1 MLQDGD
7 ATVTARD
14 AVWTP
19 PDELDDDVL
28 LAVRDLKTY
37 FPLGKGWLGKRGVV
51 RAVDGVDFDLRRGEV
66 LGLVG
71 ESGSGKTTLGR
82 TVLRLVE
89 PTDGSVR
96 LDGVD
101 FLALSGKALR
111 QIRRRFQVVF
121 QDPYASLSPRMQ
133 IGQIVAEPLKLHH
146 IVPRGETKDRV
157 LELLTR
163 VGIEPYFL
171 YRYPHEMSGGQRQRI
186 AIARALSLEPE
197 LIVADEPVSALDVSV
212 QAQIL
217 NIFLELKYRDGI
229 AMLFIS
235 HDVGVV
241 ERIADRIAVMYR
253 GIIVEQAATDRLI
266 ANPLHPYTQAL
277 LSAVPRADRGEA
289 RKRIRLTGEPPRAT
303 EALRGCPFASRCPIV
318 EDACRDVTPLLEEK
332 EPGHAAACHMVEAV
346 P

>member
-1 MLQDGD
+1 MTEPN
-7 ATVTARD
+7 TV
-14 AVWTP
+14 VSS
-19 PDELDDDVL
+19 PDEVDSHAL
-28 LAVRDLKTY
+28 LTVRDLKTY
-37 FPLGKGWLGKRGVV
+37 FPLGKGWLGRRDWV

-101 FLALSGKALR
+101 FLALKGKALM
-111 QIRRRFQVVF
+111 QERRRLQVVF
-121 QDPYASLSPRMQ
+121 QDSYASLSPRMQ
-133 IGQIVAEPLKLHH
+133 IGQLVAEPLKHHH
-146 IVPRGETKDRV
+146 IVARGEIKDRV

-163 VGIEPYFL
+163 VGIEPYFMH
-171 YRYPHEMSGGQRQRI
+171 RYPHEMSGGQRQRI
-186 AIARALSLEPE
+186 AIARALGLQPE
-197 LIVADEPVSALDVSV
+197 LIVADEPTSALDVSV

-217 NIFLELKYRDGI
+217 NIFLDLKRRERI

-235 HDVGVV
+235 HDIGAV

-253 GIIVEQAATDRLI
+253 GVVVEQAETDRLI
-266 ANPLHPYTQAL
+266 RDPLHPYTQAL
-277 LSAVPRADRGEA
+277 FSAVPSALPGERG
-289 RKRIRLTGEPPRAT
+289 KRIRLRGEPSPAT
-303 EALRGCPFASRCPIV
+303 EALRGCPFASRCSMV
-318 EDACRDVTPLLEEK
+318 MDACREVTPPLEEK
-332 EPGHAAACHMVEAV
+332 QPGHAAACHMVESA